1 LEEEV
6 KTEKA
11 NSYRTPLVVTFAEA
25 APLDHTELGAKA
37 ANLARL
43 ASAGFPVPPGF
54 VVTVAAEGHLRETSA
69 QILEAA
75 AELGV
80 ERFAVRSSGTA
91 EDLEGASFAG
101 QYETF
106 LDVRVD
112 ELPAAVGRV
121 FDSASASRV
130 AAYREARAG
139 ATGETSGSRMAVL
152 VQVMVGADASGVA
165 FTANPVTGE
174 RSEVV
179 ITAARGLG
187 ERLVSGEAVGDEW
200 MVQGDEASCRRE
212 SEGAINAQQAVEV
225 AELARRVEG
234 HFGSPQ
240 DIEWAISGGR
250 LYLLQARPMTAL
262 PEPVEWKPPRPGYW
276 MRNFRLG
283 EWLPEA
289 MTPLFA
295 EWLLVLIEDGYLRGL
310 RATVGTTVPFGY
322 AAINGWYYT
331 SLPKVSPRLLA
342 GALLESRGRMIPVL
356 WNALIRVNSNPVGA
370 DRAVLSRLAD
380 EWRAGILPRYRRLVE
395 NARERVESATP
406 AQLAGIVEEVGT
418 AAGEYLFSL
427 AIVGGSAWK
436 MEAALAKF
444 VRRHVADQVD
454 FGYQVLLCGLPGVE
468 AGTPPHAVQSVDWY
482 RPTLGEL
489 GIAGEQLDGRARW
502 REVLAER
509 EAAEEACRTILA
521 DWPELLSQFDAL
533 LEVAQRYAVL
543 RERQARDFTLGWPLL
558 RRCALRL
565 GEFLVTRGVIDAA
578 EDVFFLARAELDGQ
592 EDLSDAV
599 ADRRR
604 TWEWQRRL
612 AAPLDLGTPPRA
624 IRSLMQGATET
635 ARTRPVPSDAILV
648 GEPASPGR
656 ATGPAR
662 IVRGPKDFD
671 RFEVGEVLVARLT
684 SPAWTPLFGRA
695 AAVVTDGGTLAAH
708 ASLVARE
715 FGIPAVVATG
725 DATHNLHDGQVVTV
739 DGSAGVVEMNRKY
752 PPKCRLV

>member
-1 LEEEV
+1 V
-6 KTEKA
+6 KTEDA
-11 NSYRTPLVVTFAEA
+11 GGFPTPPVVTFAEA
-25 APLDHTELGAKA
+25 TNLRTSELGAKA

-43 ASAGFPVPPGF
+43 ASARFPVPPGF
-54 VVTVAAEGHLRETSA
+54 VVTPAAEEHLGEMSA

-75 AELGV
+75 AGLGV

-101 QYETF
+101 QYETL

-121 FDSASASRV
+121 FDSARTSRV
-130 AAYREARAG
+130 AAYRDARTEV
-139 ATGETSGSRMAVL
+139 TGETAAPSMAVL
-152 VQVMVGADASGVA
+152 VQVMVTADSAGVA

-174 RSEVV
+174 RGEVV
-179 ITAARGLG
+179 ITAVRGLG

-200 MVQGDEASCRRE
+200 VVQGDDASCRRKNE
-212 SEGAINAQQAVEV
+212 SAITAEQAVKI
-225 AELARRVEG
+225 AELARRVEA

-240 DIEWAISGGR
+240 DIEWAISGDE

-295 EWLLVLIEDGYLRGL
+295 DWLLALIEDGYLRGM
-310 RATVGTTVPFGY
+310 RSAVGTTVPFGY
-322 AAINGWYYT
+322 AVINGWYYT
-331 SLPKVSPRLLA
+331 TLPEISPQLLVR
-342 GALLESRGRMIPVL
+342 ALLESRGRMIPVL

-380 EWRAGILPRYRRLVE
+380 EWRNELLPRYQRLVTR
-395 NARERVESATP
+395 AQERIESATT
-406 AQLAGIVEEVGT
+406 AELVGIVDEVGT
-418 AAGEYLFSL
+418 TAGEYLFSL

-436 MEAALAKF
+436 MEASLAKF
-444 VRRHVADQVD
+444 LRKHLAGRVD
-454 FGYQVLLCGLPGVE
+454 SGYQVLLRGVQGVE

-489 GIAGEQLDGRARW
+489 GLASEDPDAQARQRKIAT
-502 REVLAER
+502 ER
-509 EAAEEACRTILA
+509 EAAEAACRAALA
-521 DWPELLSQFDAL
+521 DRPRLLARFEAL
-533 LEVAQRYAVL
+533 LEVAQRYAAL

-558 RRCALRL
+558 RRCALWL
-565 GEFLVTRGVIDAA
+565 GEALVARGVVDAA
-578 EDVFFLARAELDGQ
+578 EDIFFLARSELDGHG
-592 EDLSDAV
+592 LKSGAV
-599 ADRRR
+599 ANRRH
-604 TWEWQRRL
+604 TWERQRRL
-612 AAPLDLGTPPRA
+612 AAPLALGVPPKPL
-624 IRSLMQGATET
+624 RSLMHGAAEA
-635 ARTRPVPSDAILV
+635 ARTKPVPPDAVLV

-656 ATGPAR
+656 ASGAVR
-662 IVRGPKDFD
+662 IVRSPEDFPD
-671 RFEVGEVLVARLT
+671 FRDGEVLVARLT
-684 SPAWTPLFGRA
+684 APAWTPLFGRA

-715 FGIPAVVATG
+715 YGIPAVVGAG
-725 DATHNLHDGQVVTV
+725 DATLRLRDGQAVTV
-739 DGSAGVVEMNRKY
+739 DGGAGSVELGR
-752 PPKCRLV
+752 

>member
-1 LEEEV
+1 MSAKETDKLQ
-6 KTEKA
+6 T
-11 NSYRTPLVVTFAEA
+11 RTAPVVALAGA
-25 APLDHTELGAKA
+25 AALDPSLLGAKA

-54 VVTVAAEGHLRETSA
+54 VVTPAAEGRLRETPA

-112 ELPAAVGRV
+112 DLPAAVGRV

-139 ATGETSGSRMAVL
+139 ATGESSGSRMAVL

-165 FTANPVTGE
+165 FTANPVTGK
-174 RSEVV
+174 RGEVV

-200 MVQGDEASCRRE
+200 VVRGDEASCRRE

-225 AELARRVEG
+225 VELARRMEG

-295 EWLLVLIEDGYLRGL
+295 DWLLVSIEDGYLRGM

-331 SLPKVSPRLLA
+331 SLPEVSLRLLA
-342 GALLESRGRMIPVL
+342 RALLESRGRMVPVL

-370 DRAVLSRLAD
+370 DRAELSRLAD
-380 EWRAGILPRYRRLVE
+380 EWRTSVLPRYRRLVE
-395 NARERVESATP
+395 NARKRMESATP
-406 AQLAGIVEEVGT
+406 AQLAGNVEEVGT

-427 AIVGGSAWK
+427 AIVGGSGWK

-444 VRRHVADQVD
+444 VRRHVANHVD
-454 FGYQVLLCGLPGVE
+454 FGYQALLRGLPGVE

-482 RPTLGEL
+482 HPTLGEL
-489 GIAGEQLDGRARW
+489 DIAGEHLDGRSRW
-502 REVLAER
+502 RKVLSER

-521 DWPELLSQFDAL
+521 DRPELLSQFDAL

-558 RRCALRL
+558 RHCALRL
-565 GEFLVTRGVIDAA
+565 GEDLVAKGVIDAA
-578 EDVFFLARAELDGQ
+578 EDVFFLARAELDGK

-604 TWEWQRRL
+604 TWQRQRRL

-624 IRSLMQGATET
+624 IRSLMHGATET

-662 IVRGPKDFD
+662 IVRSPEDFG

-684 SPAWTPLFGRA
+684 APAWTPLFGRA

-715 FGIPAVVATG
+715 YGIPAVVGTG
-725 DATHNLHDGQVVTV
+725 DATHHLRDGQVVTV
-739 DGSAGVVEMNRKY
+739 DGSAGVVEMDR
-752 PPKCRLV
+752 